1 MGEQIEEARIGEAG
15 GFSDLEDDLYDRLSH
30 TTMLATLHTMNE
42 VWPVKE
48 TRSVHSDVVGSRPIL
63 LRRGPKPLSPL
74 LRLLRRRRMSRKG
87 SQGRSKPYLANP
99 KKNASFYF
107 KSRLIVGSV
116 PGRQALTRSTRRQ
129 RNRTTKVVQ
138 FKGLINAWFCEMQE
152 PSSPSMIAT
161 EKASSSSS

>member
-1 MGEQIEEARIGEAG
+1 MIAAKQAA
-15 GFSDLEDDLYDRLSH
+15 FADLEDDLYDRLSH

-74 LRLLRRRRMSRKG
+74 LRLLRRRMSREGEPRTIKALPC
-87 SQGRSKPYLANP
+87 QP
-99 KKNASFYF
+99 KKCKFLLQVKAHCWFCARTTS
-107 KSRLIVGSV
+107 S
-116 PGRQALTRSTRRQ
+116 TRSTRRQ

-138 FKGLINAWFCEMQE
+138 ATIRE
-152 PSSPSMIAT
+152 IAR
-161 EKASSSSS
+161 ENQQRIASQAQST

>member
-1 MGEQIEEARIGEAG
+1 MAEATKIEEEMGEQIEEAKIAG
-15 GFSDLEDDLYDRLSH
+15 KQAAFSDLEDDLYDRLSH

-87 SQGRSKPYLANP
+87 EPRTIKALPCQPKKMQVSTSSQGSLLVLCQDDKLY
-99 KKNASFYF
+99 KKH
-107 KSRLIVGSV
+107 KKTKKQDDQSRAV
-116 PGRQALTRSTRRQ
+116 
-129 RNRTTKVVQ
+129 
-138 FKGLINAWFCEMQE
+138 
-152 PSSPSMIAT
+152 
-161 EKASSSSS
+161 